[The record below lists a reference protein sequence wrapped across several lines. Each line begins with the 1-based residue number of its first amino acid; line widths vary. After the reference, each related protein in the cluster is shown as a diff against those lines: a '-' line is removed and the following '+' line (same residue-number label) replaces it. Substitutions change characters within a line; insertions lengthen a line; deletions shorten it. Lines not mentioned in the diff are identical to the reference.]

1 MAATN
6 GVSVEQ
12 RLARLEDEVRK
23 IKEQLGTTSEDGE
36 PWWKSIIGTHEN
48 DPDFA
53 EIVRLGREIREK
65 DLVPVWR
72 KKGTRKKPTRKS
84 PASKKAGSKE

>member
-1 MAATN
+1 MASTN
-6 GVSVEQ
+6 GISVEQ

-23 IKEQLGTTSEDGE
+23 IRERLEANSTGGQ

-48 DPDFA
+48 DADFA

-65 DLVPVWR
+65 DLIPVFKKRGRQKINR
-72 KKGTRKKPTRKS
+72 KPKG
-84 PASKKAGSKE
+84 KKATSRE